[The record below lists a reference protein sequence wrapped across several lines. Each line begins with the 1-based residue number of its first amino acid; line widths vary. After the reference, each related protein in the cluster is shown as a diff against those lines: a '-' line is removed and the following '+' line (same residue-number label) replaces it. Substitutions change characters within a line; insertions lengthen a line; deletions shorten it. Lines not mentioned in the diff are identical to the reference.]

1 MSRPWQAAFLANL
14 RLSGVIARACDAAN
28 VSYAVQA
35 AARKSDADFAAAVA
49 DAFEESYDALEAEL
63 LNRAVAGLNEP
74 VVYQGGLTYLRDAGG
89 LPDPSTGLY
98 PLLLDERGEPKVLT
112 INKKSDTLLMLALKG
127 RRKAY
132 STERTE
138 LTGADGAPVVIDSS
152 TRAARIA
159 DLMATATRRKE
170 MDDLV

>member
-1 MSRPWQAAFLANL
+1 MSQPWQAAFLANL
-14 RLSGVIARACDAAN
+14 RVTGVLAHACRGAG

-49 DAFEESYDALEAEL
+49 DAFEESYDTLEAEL
-63 LNRAVAGLNEP
+63 LKRAVSGVNEP
-74 VVYQGGLTYLRDAGG
+74 VVYQGALTYLRAAEGV
-89 LPDPSTGLY
+89 PDPSTGLY

-112 INKKSDTLLMLALKG
+112 VNKKSDTLLMFALKG

-138 LTGADGAPVVIDSS
+138 LTGADGAPVAIDSS

-159 DLMATATRRKE
+159 DLMATATKRKE
-170 MDDLV
+170 LDDLV

>member
-1 MSRPWQAAFLANL
+1 MSHPWQAAFLANL
-14 RLSGVIARACDAAN
+14 RRTGVLARACAAAD

-35 AARKSDADFAAAVA
+35 AARKSDADFAAAVI
-49 DAFEESYDALEAEL
+49 DALEESYDVLEAEL
-63 LNRAVAGLNEP
+63 LRRAVDGVNEP
-74 VVYQGGLTYLRDAGG
+74 VIYQGTLTYLRDVEAT
-89 LPDPSTGLY
+89 PDPATGLH
-98 PLLLDERGEPKVLT
+98 PLLLDELGQTKVLT
-112 INKKSDTLLMLALKG
+112 VNKKSDALLMFALKG

-138 LTGADGAPVVIDSS
+138 LTGADGAPVAIDSS

-170 MDDLV
+170 LDDLV

>member
-1 MSRPWQAAFLANL
+1 MSHPWQAAFLANL
-14 RLSGVIARACDAAN
+14 RHTGVLARACEAAS

-35 AARKSDADFAAAVA
+35 AARKSDADFAAAVV
-49 DAFEESYDALEAEL
+49 DALEESYDTLEAEL
-63 LNRAVAGLNEP
+63 LHRAVAGVNEP
-74 VVYQGGLTYLRDAGG
+74 VVYQGTLTYLRDVEAT
-89 LPDPSTGLY
+89 PDPSTGLH
-98 PLLLDERGEPKVLT
+98 PLLLDASGRPKVLT
-112 INKKSDTLLMLALKG
+112 VNKKSDTLLMFALKG

-170 MDDLV
+170 LDDLV